1 MHKITLQCGVCSET
15 FSSQKSFDVHVKT
28 HKNVNE
34 VLKIE
39 NTDSGRV
46 IEKLKLN
53 WTLKKYFDCLTSIR
67 SAVSVGRL
75 PIVEENK
82 ILDCYIFKLRILIC
96 KQNNIR
102 ILWPVY

>member
-46 IEKLKLN
+46 IEKEKL
-53 WTLKKYFDCLTSIR
+53 F
-67 SAVSVGRL
+67 
-75 PIVEENK
+75 
-82 ILDCYIFKLRILIC
+82 
-96 KQNNIR
+96 
-102 ILWPVY
+102 